1 MSDFV
6 IQGFENFEVHG
17 SRKRKAV
24 SDSKLNAIKIFAA
37 IFGILLICELCV
49 YFFVVPCLD
58 KVEISWS
65 GLSSYSQES
74 MTGVISPCVNRK
86 FMNFSTAEAKS
97 LVLSVPGVES
107 VQIVKRFP
115 NKVYIHVTERK
126 PVAMTFV
133 SSNGRTVP
141 VEIDKNGVLFNGTSN
156 SALLGNSD
164 TSLPL
169 ISGIPVENIP
179 EGMRIP
185 QKYRALM
192 EQIDQIR
199 SLSQNY
205 FAAVSE
211 IHVIPKEYGNYEL
224 VLYPIHSKTRI
235 LTGRQLNEESLQYM
249 MVALDVVNAL
259 EPDVEEIDLR
269 YGSVTYR
276 TKSDTLHRETGEF
289 VE

>member
-1 MSDFV
+1 
-6 IQGFENFEVHG
+6 
-17 SRKRKAV
+17 
-24 SDSKLNAIKIFAA
+24 
-37 IFGILLICELCV
+37 
-49 YFFVVPCLD
+49 
-58 KVEISWS
+58 
-65 GLSSYSQES
+65 
-74 MTGVISPCVNRK
+74 
-86 FMNFSTAEAKS
+86 
-97 LVLSVPGVES
+97 
-107 VQIVKRFP
+107 
-115 NKVYIHVTERK
+115 
-126 PVAMTFV
+126 MTFV
-133 SSNGRTVP
+133 SANGRTVP
-141 VEIDKNGVLFNGTSN
+141 VEIDKNGVLFNG
-156 SALLGNSD
+156 SAFSANSD

-224 VLYPIHSKTRI
+224 VLYPIHSQTRI
-235 LTGRQLNEESLQYM
+235 LTGRQLSEEALQYM

-276 TKSDTLHRETGEF
+276 TKSDTLHQHTGEF

>member
-6 IQGFENFEVHG
+6 IQGFESFEVNT
-17 SRKRKAV
+17 SRKRKTV
-24 SDSKLNAIKIFAA
+24 SDTKMNAVKIFAA
-37 IFGILLICELCV
+37 IFGILLLCELCV
-49 YFFVVPCLD
+49 YFFIVPCLD

-65 GLSSYSQES
+65 GLSSYTKES
-74 MTGVISPCVNRK
+74 LAGVISPCSSKK
-86 FMNFSTAEAKS
+86 FMNFSASEAKS
-97 LVLSVPGVES
+97 LLMSVPGVES
-107 VQIVKRFP
+107 VQVAKRFP
-115 NKVYIHVTERK
+115 NKVYIHVSERK

-133 SSNGRTVP
+133 SNNGRTMP
-141 VEIDKNGVLFNGTSN
+141 VEIDKNGVLFSGTAN
-156 SALLGNSD
+156 SANYDS
-164 TSLPL
+164 SLPL

-192 EQIDQIR
+192 EQIDSIR

-224 VLYPIHSKTRI
+224 VLYPIHSRTRI

-289 VE
+289 GE

>member
-17 SRKRKAV
+17 RRKKVV
-24 SDSKLNAIKIFAA
+24 SDSKLNAVKIFAA
-37 IFGILLICELCV
+37 VFGILLLCELCV

-58 KVEISWS
+58 KVEVSWS
-65 GLSSYSQES
+65 GLSSYSKES
-74 MTGVISPCVNRK
+74 MNGVISQCLNKK
-86 FMNFSTAEAKS
+86 FMNFSTSEAKS
-97 LVLSVPGVES
+97 LVMSVPGVES
-107 VQIVKRFP
+107 VQISKRFP
-115 NKVYIHVTERK
+115 NKVHIHVNERK

-141 VEIDKNGVLFNGTSN
+141 VEIDKNGVLFNGTVNSSN
-156 SALLGNSD
+156 LVNSD
-164 TSLPL
+164 SSLPL

-224 VLYPIHSKTRI
+224 VLYPIHSRTRI

-276 TKSDTLHRETGEF
+276 TKSDTLHQQTGEF

>member
-17 SRKRKAV
+17 RRKRKAV
-24 SDSKLNAIKIFAA
+24 SSSKMNAVKIFAA

-58 KVEISWS
+58 TVEISWS
-65 GLSSYSQES
+65 GLSSYSKES
-74 MTGVISPCVNRK
+74 MNGVISSCMGKK
-86 FMNFSTAEAKS
+86 FMNFSTNEAKS
-97 LVLSVPGVES
+97 LVMSVPGVES
-107 VQIVKRFP
+107 VQISKRFP
-115 NKVYIHVTERK
+115 NKVYIHVSERK

-133 SSNGRTVP
+133 SNGARTIP
-141 VEIDKNGVLFNGTSN
+141 VEIDKNGVLFNGTAN
-156 SALLGNSD
+156 SANSD
-164 TSLPL
+164 SSLPL

-192 EQIDQIR
+192 EQIDAIR

-235 LTGRQLNEESLQYM
+235 LTGRQLKEEDLQYM

-276 TKSDTLHRETGEF
+276 TKSASQGQTGEF
-289 VE
+289 GE

>member
-6 IQGFENFEVHG
+6 IQGFEGFEAHG
-17 SRKRKAV
+17 SRKRKAISGAKV
-24 SDSKLNAIKIFAA
+24 NAVKIFAA
-37 IFGILLICELCV
+37 IFGILLLCELCV

-58 KVEISWS
+58 TVEISWS
-65 GLSSYSQES
+65 GLSSYSKES
-74 MTGVISPCVNRK
+74 MSGVIASCANKK
-86 FMNFSTAEAKS
+86 FMNFSSTEAKS
-97 LVLSVPGVES
+97 LLLSVPGVES
-107 VQIVKRFP
+107 VRISKRFP
-115 NKVYIHVTERK
+115 NKVYIHVNERK

-133 SSNGRTVP
+133 SNNGRTVP
-141 VEIDKNGVLFNGTSN
+141 VEIDKNGVLFYGTAHS
-156 SALLGNSD
+156 SKSD
-164 TSLPL
+164 SSLPL

-192 EQIDQIR
+192 EQIDSIR

-224 VLYPIHSKTRI
+224 ILYPIHSQTRI
-235 LTGRQLNEESLQYM
+235 LTGRQLKEEDLQYM

-259 EPDVEEIDLR
+259 EPNVEEIDLR

-276 TKSDTLHRETGEF
+276 TKTEPLHQLTGEF
-289 VE
+289 RE

>member
-17 SRKRKAV
+17 RRKKMV
-24 SDSKLNAIKIFAA
+24 SDSKMNAVKIFAA

-58 KVEISWS
+58 KVEVSWS
-65 GLSSYSQES
+65 GLSAYTKES
-74 MTGVISPCVNRK
+74 MNSVISQCINKK
-86 FMNFSTAEAKS
+86 FMNFSTNEAKS
-97 LVLSVPGVES
+97 LVMSVPGVES
-107 VQIVKRFP
+107 VQISKRFP
-115 NKVYIHVTERK
+115 NKVHIHVTERK
-126 PVAMTFV
+126 PVAMTFI
-133 SSNGRTVP
+133 SSNGRTIP
-141 VEIDKNGVLFNGTSN
+141 VEIDKNGVLFSGTSF
-156 SALLGNSD
+156 SANSD
-164 TSLPL
+164 SSLPL

-192 EQIDQIR
+192 EQIDKIR

-224 VLYPIHSKTRI
+224 VLYPIHSRTRI
-235 LTGRQLNEESLQYM
+235 LTGRQLEEQYLQYM

-276 TKSDTLHRETGEF
+276 TKSDTLHQHTGEF

>member
-17 SRKRKAV
+17 SRKRKTVSSSKMNAV
-24 SDSKLNAIKIFAA
+24 KIFAA

-58 KVEISWS
+58 TVEISWS
-65 GLSSYSQES
+65 GLSSYSKES
-74 MTGVISPCVNRK
+74 MNGVISSCMGKK
-86 FMNFSTAEAKS
+86 FMNFSTNEAKS
-97 LVLSVPGVES
+97 LVMSVPGVES
-107 VQIVKRFP
+107 VQISKRFP
-115 NKVYIHVTERK
+115 NKVYIHVSERK

-133 SSNGRTVP
+133 SNGGRTIP
-141 VEIDKNGVLFNGTSN
+141 VEIDKNGVLFYGTTN
-156 SALLGNSD
+156 SANSD

-192 EQIDQIR
+192 EQIDTIR

-235 LTGRQLNEESLQYM
+235 LTGRQLKEEDLQYM

-276 TKSDTLHRETGEF
+276 TKSASRGQTGEF
-289 VE
+289 GE

>member
-1 MSDFV
+1 MSDFL
-6 IQGFENFEVHG
+6 IQGFDNFEVHG

-24 SDSKLNAIKIFAA
+24 SSSKMNAVKIFAA

-58 KVEISWS
+58 TVEISWS
-65 GLSSYSQES
+65 GLSSYSKES
-74 MTGVISPCVNRK
+74 MNGVISSCMGKK
-86 FMNFSTAEAKS
+86 FMNFSTNEAKS
-97 LVLSVPGVES
+97 LVMSVPGVES
-107 VQIVKRFP
+107 VQISKRFP
-115 NKVYIHVTERK
+115 NKVYIHVSERK

-133 SSNGRTVP
+133 SNGGRTIP
-141 VEIDKNGVLFNGTSN
+141 VEIDKNGVLFYGTTN
-156 SALLGNSD
+156 SANSD

-192 EQIDQIR
+192 EQIDTIR

-235 LTGRQLNEESLQYM
+235 LTGRQLKEEDLQYM

-276 TKSDTLHRETGEF
+276 TKSASRGQTGEF
-289 VE
+289 GE

>member
-17 SRKRKAV
+17 RRKKAV
-24 SDSKLNAIKIFAA
+24 SESKMNAVKIFAA
-37 IFGILLICELCV
+37 IFGILLLCELCV

-65 GLSSYSQES
+65 GLSSYSKES
-74 MTGVISPCVNRK
+74 MNGVIAPIADKK
-86 FMNFSTAEAKS
+86 FMNFSAAEAKS
-97 LVLSVPGVES
+97 LVMSVPGVENVS
-107 VQIVKRFP
+107 VSKRFP

-133 SSNGRTVP
+133 SNGSRTIP
-141 VEIDKNGVLFNGTSN
+141 VEIDKNGVLFNGTTNSSN
-156 SALLGNSD
+156 FD

-224 VLYPIHSKTRI
+224 VLYPIHSRTRI

-259 EPDVEEIDLR
+259 EPDGEEIDLR

-276 TKSDTLHRETGEF
+276 TKSATLSRHTGEF

>member
-17 SRKRKAV
+17 RRKKVV
-24 SDSKLNAIKIFAA
+24 SDSKLNAVKIFAA

-58 KVEISWS
+58 KVEVSWS
-65 GLSSYSQES
+65 GLSSYSKES
-74 MTGVISPCVNRK
+74 MNGVISQCLNKK
-86 FMNFSTAEAKS
+86 FMNFSTSEAKS
-97 LVLSVPGVES
+97 LVMSVPGVES
-107 VQIVKRFP
+107 VQISKRFP
-115 NKVYIHVTERK
+115 NKVHIHVNERK

-133 SSNGRTVP
+133 SSNGRTIP
-141 VEIDKNGVLFNGTSN
+141 VEIDKNGVLFNGTVNSSN
-156 SALLGNSD
+156 LVNSD
-164 TSLPL
+164 SSLPL

-224 VLYPIHSKTRI
+224 VLYPIHSRTRI

-276 TKSDTLHRETGEF
+276 TKSDTLHQQTGEF

>member
-6 IQGFENFEVHG
+6 VQGFENFEVHG
-17 SRKRKAV
+17 SRRKKVVPNSKMNAV
-24 SDSKLNAIKIFAA
+24 KIFAA
-37 IFGILLICELCV
+37 VFAILLLCELCV

-65 GLSSYSQES
+65 GLSSYSKES
-74 MTGVISPCVNRK
+74 MNGVISPVANKK
-86 FMNFSTAEAKS
+86 FMSFSVNEAKS
-97 LVLSVPGVES
+97 LVMSVPGIES
-107 VQIVKRFP
+107 VQISKRFP
-115 NKVYIHVTERK
+115 NKVLIRVNERK

-141 VEIDKNGVLFNGTSN
+141 VEIDKNGVLFNGTVNSSN
-156 SALLGNSD
+156 FD

-224 VLYPIHSKTRI
+224 VLYPIHSRTRI
-235 LTGRQLNEESLQYM
+235 LTGRQLTEESLQYM
-249 MVALDVVNAL
+249 MVALDVVNSL

-276 TKSDTLHRETGEF
+276 TKSDLPHYATGEF

>member
-17 SRKRKAV
+17 SRKDKGISESKMNAV
-24 SDSKLNAIKIFAA
+24 KIFAA
-37 IFGILLICELCV
+37 IFTILLLCELCV

-58 KVEISWS
+58 TVEISWS
-65 GLSSYSQES
+65 GLSSYSAQS
-74 MTGVISPCVNRK
+74 MNSIIAPCTGKK
-86 FMNFSTAEAKS
+86 FMNFSSAEAKS
-97 LVLSVPGVES
+97 LIMSVPGIENVRIS
-107 VQIVKRFP
+107 KRFP
-115 NKVYIHVTERK
+115 NKVLINVSERK

-133 SSNGRTVP
+133 SDANRTLP
-141 VEIDKNGVLFNGTSN
+141 VAIDKNGVLFGVAANSSN
-156 SALLGNSD
+156 SDL
-164 TSLPL
+164 SLPL

-224 VLYPIHSKTRI
+224 VLYPIHSRTRI
-235 LTGRQLNEESLQYM
+235 LTGRQLNEEALQYM

-276 TKSDTLHRETGEF
+276 AKSDSLHHQTGDSGE
-289 VE
+289 

>member
-6 IQGFENFEVHG
+6 IQGFEGFEVHG
-17 SRKRKAV
+17 SRKRKSV
-24 SDSKLNAIKIFAA
+24 SSSKLNAIKIFAA
-37 IFGILLICELCV
+37 IFGILLVCELCV

-65 GLSSYSQES
+65 GLSAHSKES
-74 MTGVISPCVNRK
+74 MSSVIMPCAGKK

-97 LVLSVPGVES
+97 LLMSVPGVENVRVS
-107 VQIVKRFP
+107 KRFP
-115 NKVYIHVTERK
+115 NKVYINVTERK

-141 VEIDKNGVLFNGTSN
+141 VEIDKNGVLFTSPAN
-156 SALLGNSD
+156 SAGSD
-164 TSLPL
+164 SSLPL

-224 VLYPIHSKTRI
+224 VLYPIHSQTRI

-276 TKSDTLHRETGEF
+276 TKSDTLNGHTGEF

>member
-17 SRKRKAV
+17 RRKKVV
-24 SDSKLNAIKIFAA
+24 SDSKLNAVKIFAA
-37 IFGILLICELCV
+37 VFGILLLCELCV

-58 KVEISWS
+58 KVEVSWS
-65 GLSSYSQES
+65 GLSSYSKES
-74 MTGVISPCVNRK
+74 MNGVISQCLNKK
-86 FMNFSTAEAKS
+86 FMNFSTSEAKS
-97 LVLSVPGVES
+97 LVMSVPGVES
-107 VQIVKRFP
+107 VQISKRFP
-115 NKVYIHVTERK
+115 NKVHIHVNERK

-133 SSNGRTVP
+133 SSNGRTIP
-141 VEIDKNGVLFNGTSN
+141 VEIDKNGVLFNGTVNSSN
-156 SALLGNSD
+156 LVNSD
-164 TSLPL
+164 SSLPL

-224 VLYPIHSKTRI
+224 VLYPIHSRTRI

-276 TKSDTLHRETGEF
+276 TKSDTLHQQTGEF

>member
-1 MSDFV
+1 MSDFI

-17 SRKRKAV
+17 SRKRKNT
-24 SDSKLNAIKIFAA
+24 SDSRMNAVKIFAA

-58 KVEISWS
+58 KVEIFWS
-65 GLSSYSQES
+65 GLSSYTQES
-74 MTGVISPCVNRK
+74 MNSVITPCINKK
-86 FMNFSTAEAKS
+86 FMNFSTSEAKS

-107 VQIVKRFP
+107 VRVVKRFP
-115 NKVYIHVTERK
+115 NKVYINVTERK

-133 SSNGRTVP
+133 SNNGRTIP
-141 VEIDKNGVLFNGTSN
+141 VEIDKSGILFNGTAN
-156 SALLGNSD
+156 SAVLTGSD

-192 EQIDQIR
+192 EQIDTIR

-224 VLYPIHSKTRI
+224 VLYPIHSRTRI

-276 TKSDTLHRETGEF
+276 TKSDTLHEQTGEF

>member
-17 SRKRKAV
+17 RRKKVV
-24 SDSKLNAIKIFAA
+24 SDSKLNAVKIFAA
-37 IFGILLICELCV
+37 VFGILLLCELCV
-49 YFFVVPCLD
+49 YFFFFFCLD
-58 KVEISWS
+58 KVEVSWS
-65 GLSSYSQES
+65 GLSSYSKES
-74 MTGVISPCVNRK
+74 MNGVISQCLNKK
-86 FMNFSTAEAKS
+86 FMNFSTSEAKS
-97 LVLSVPGVES
+97 LVMSVPGVES
-107 VQIVKRFP
+107 VQISKRFP
-115 NKVYIHVTERK
+115 NKVYIHVNERK

-133 SSNGRTVP
+133 SSNGRTIP
-141 VEIDKNGVLFNGTSN
+141 VEIDKNGVLFNGTVNSSN
-156 SALLGNSD
+156 LVNSD
-164 TSLPL
+164 SSLPL

-224 VLYPIHSKTRI
+224 VLYPIHSQTRI
-235 LTGRQLNEESLQYM
+235 LTGRQLSEEALQYM

-276 TKSDTLHRETGEF
+276 TKSDTLHQHTGEF

>member
-17 SRKRKAV
+17 RRKKVV
-24 SDSKLNAIKIFAA
+24 SDSKLNAVKIFAA
-37 IFGILLICELCV
+37 VFGILLLCELCV

-58 KVEISWS
+58 KVEVSWS
-65 GLSSYSQES
+65 GLSSYSKES
-74 MTGVISPCVNRK
+74 MNGVISQCLNKK
-86 FMNFSTAEAKS
+86 FLNFSTSEAKS
-97 LVLSVPGVES
+97 LVMSVPGVES
-107 VQIVKRFP
+107 VQISKRFP
-115 NKVYIHVTERK
+115 NKVHIHVNERK

-133 SSNGRTVP
+133 SSNGRTIP
-141 VEIDKNGVLFNGTSN
+141 VEIDKNGVLFNGTVNSSN
-156 SALLGNSD
+156 LVNSD
-164 TSLPL
+164 SSLPL

-224 VLYPIHSKTRI
+224 VLYPIHSRTRI

-276 TKSDTLHRETGEF
+276 TKSDTLHQQTGEF

>member
-24 SDSKLNAIKIFAA
+24 SSSKMNAVKIFAA

-58 KVEISWS
+58 TVEISWS
-65 GLSSYSQES
+65 GLSSYSKES
-74 MTGVISPCVNRK
+74 MNGVISSCMGKK
-86 FMNFSTAEAKS
+86 FMNFSTNEAKS
-97 LVLSVPGVES
+97 LVMSVPGVES
-107 VQIVKRFP
+107 VQISKRFP
-115 NKVYIHVTERK
+115 NKVYIHVSERK

-133 SSNGRTVP
+133 SNGGRTIP
-141 VEIDKNGVLFNGTSN
+141 VEIDKNGVLFYGTTN
-156 SALLGNSD
+156 SANYD

-192 EQIDQIR
+192 EQIDTIR

-235 LTGRQLNEESLQYM
+235 LTGRQLKEEDLQYM

-276 TKSDTLHRETGEF
+276 TKSASRGQTGEF
-289 VE
+289 GE

>member
-17 SRKRKAV
+17 SRKRKTVSSSKMNAV
-24 SDSKLNAIKIFAA
+24 KIFAA

-58 KVEISWS
+58 TVEISWS
-65 GLSSYSQES
+65 GLSSYSKES
-74 MTGVISPCVNRK
+74 MNGVISSCMGKK
-86 FMNFSTAEAKS
+86 FMNFSTNEAKS
-97 LVLSVPGVES
+97 LVMSVPGVES
-107 VQIVKRFP
+107 VQISKRFP
-115 NKVYIHVTERK
+115 NKVYIHVSERK

-133 SSNGRTVP
+133 SNGGRTIP
-141 VEIDKNGVLFNGTSN
+141 VEIDKNGVLFYGTAN
-156 SALLGNSD
+156 SANSD

-192 EQIDQIR
+192 EQIDTIR

-235 LTGRQLNEESLQYM
+235 LTGRQLKEEDLQYM

-276 TKSDTLHRETGEF
+276 TKSASRGQTGEF
-289 VE
+289 GE

>member
-6 IQGFENFEVHG
+6 IQGFENFELYG
-17 SRKRKAV
+17 RRKRKTV
-24 SDSKLNAIKIFAA
+24 SDTKMTAVKIIAA
-37 IFGILLICELCV
+37 IFAILLVCELCV

-58 KVEISWS
+58 KVEISWT
-65 GLSSYSQES
+65 GLSSYTAES
-74 MTGVISPCVNRK
+74 MNSVIFPVSNKK
-86 FMNFSTAEAKS
+86 FMNFSEGEAKS
-97 LVLSVPGVES
+97 LVMSVPGIENVK
-107 VQIVKRFP
+107 ITKRFP
-115 NKVYIHVTERK
+115 NKVYINVTERK

-133 SSNGRTVP
+133 TSNGRTVP
-141 VEIDKNGVLFNGTSN
+141 VEIDKSGVLFYSN
-156 SALLGNSD
+156 SEALSRD
-164 TSLPL
+164 SSLPL

-205 FAAVSE
+205 FAAISE

-224 VLYPIHSKTRI
+224 VLYPIHSRTRI
-235 LTGRQLNEESLQYM
+235 LTGRQLSEESLQYM
-249 MVALDVVNAL
+249 LIALDAVNRL
-259 EPDVEEIDLR
+259 ERNKEVEEIDLR

-276 TKSDTLHRETGEF
+276 TKSDIVSGQTGDF

>member
-6 IQGFENFEVHG
+6 VQGFENFEVHG
-17 SRKRKAV
+17 RRKKMV
-24 SDSKLNAIKIFAA
+24 SDSKMNAVKIFAA

-65 GLSSYSQES
+65 GLSSYSKES
-74 MTGVISPCVNRK
+74 MNGVISSVANKK
-86 FMNFSTAEAKS
+86 FMNFSAAEAKS
-97 LVLSVPGVES
+97 LVMSVPGVES
-107 VQIVKRFP
+107 VSVSKRFP

-133 SSNGRTVP
+133 SNGGRTIP
-141 VEIDKNGVLFNGTSN
+141 VEIDKNGVLFNGNSSKISN
-156 SALLGNSD
+156 SDS
-164 TSLPL
+164 SLPL

-224 VLYPIHSKTRI
+224 VLYPIHSRTRI

-276 TKSDTLHRETGEF
+276 TKSDTLSRQTGEF

>member
-6 IQGFENFEVHG
+6 IQGFESFEVNT

-24 SDSKLNAIKIFAA
+24 SDTKMNAVKIFAA
-37 IFGILLICELCV
+37 IFGILLLCELCV
-49 YFFVVPCLD
+49 YFFIVPCLD

-65 GLSSYSQES
+65 GLSSYTKES
-74 MTGVISPCVNRK
+74 LAGVISPCSSKK
-86 FMNFSTAEAKS
+86 FMNFSASEAKS
-97 LVLSVPGVES
+97 LLMSVPGLES
-107 VQIVKRFP
+107 VQVAKRFP
-115 NKVYIHVTERK
+115 NKVYIHVSERK

-133 SSNGRTVP
+133 SSNGRTLP
-141 VEIDKNGVLFNGTSN
+141 VEIDKNGVLFSGTAN
-156 SALLGNSD
+156 SANYDS
-164 TSLPL
+164 SLPL

-192 EQIDQIR
+192 EQIDSIR

-224 VLYPIHSKTRI
+224 VLYPIHSRTRI

-289 VE
+289 GE

>member
-6 IQGFENFEVHG
+6 IQGFEGFEVHG
-17 SRKRKAV
+17 SRRKAV
-24 SDSKLNAIKIFAA
+24 SAAKLNAIKIFAA
-37 IFGILLICELCV
+37 IFSILLVCELCV

-58 KVEISWS
+58 MVEISWS
-65 GLSSYSQES
+65 GLSSYTKES
-74 MTGVISPCVNRK
+74 MTGVISSCAEKK
-86 FMNFSTAEAKS
+86 FMNFSSSEAKS
-97 LVLSVPGVES
+97 LLLSVPGVES
-107 VQIVKRFP
+107 VRISKRFP
-115 NKVYIHVTERK
+115 NKVFIHVTERK
-126 PVAMTFV
+126 PVAMTVV
-133 SSNGRTVP
+133 SSNGRTIP
-141 VEIDKNGVLFNGTSN
+141 VEIDKNGVLFSGTAN
-156 SALLGNSD
+156 SAKIANSD

-192 EQIDQIR
+192 EQIDSIR

-224 VLYPIHSKTRI
+224 VLYPIHSRTRI
-235 LTGRQLNEESLQYM
+235 LTGRQLKEEDLQYM

-259 EPDVEEIDLR
+259 EPNVEEIDLR

-276 TKSDTLHRETGEF
+276 TKAESLHQGTGEF
-289 VE
+289 RE

>member
-6 IQGFENFEVHG
+6 IQGFENFDIKPV
-17 SRKRKAV
+17 RKRKAV
-24 SDSKLNAIKIFAA
+24 SDTKMNAIKIFAA
-37 IFGILLICELCV
+37 IFAILLLCELCV

-65 GLSSYSQES
+65 GLSSYTKES
-74 MTGVISPCVNRK
+74 MSGVISPCAGKK
-86 FMNFSTAEAKS
+86 FMNFSTNEAKS
-97 LVLSVPGVES
+97 LLMSVPGIES
-107 VQIVKRFP
+107 VQVSKRFP
-115 NKVYIHVTERK
+115 NKVYIHVSERK

-133 SSNGRTVP
+133 SANGRTVP
-141 VEIDKNGVLFNGTSN
+141 VEIDKNGVLFSTTAN
-156 SALLGNSD
+156 SVDSD
-164 TSLPL
+164 SSLPL

-185 QKYRALM
+185 QKYRVLM
-192 EQIDQIR
+192 EQIDSIR

-224 VLYPIHSKTRI
+224 VLYPIHSRTRI

>member
-6 IQGFENFEVHG
+6 IQGFENFDIKPV
-17 SRKRKAV
+17 RKRKAV
-24 SDSKLNAIKIFAA
+24 SDTKMNAIKIFAA
-37 IFGILLICELCV
+37 IFGILLLCELCV

-65 GLSSYSQES
+65 GLSSYTKES
-74 MTGVISPCVNRK
+74 MSGVISPCAGKK
-86 FMNFSTAEAKS
+86 FMNFSTNEAKS
-97 LVLSVPGVES
+97 LLMSVPGIES
-107 VQIVKRFP
+107 VQVSKRFP
-115 NKVYIHVTERK
+115 NKVYIHVSERK

-133 SSNGRTVP
+133 SANGRTVP
-141 VEIDKNGVLFNGTSN
+141 VEIDKNGVLFCTTAN
-156 SALLGNSD
+156 SADSD
-164 TSLPL
+164 SSLPL

-192 EQIDQIR
+192 EQIDSIR

-224 VLYPIHSKTRI
+224 VLYPIHSRTRI

>member
-6 IQGFENFEVHG
+6 IQGFENFDIKPV
-17 SRKRKAV
+17 RKRKAV
-24 SDSKLNAIKIFAA
+24 SDTKMNAIKIFAA
-37 IFGILLICELCV
+37 IFGILLLCELCV

-65 GLSSYSQES
+65 GLSSYTKES
-74 MTGVISPCVNRK
+74 MSGVISPCAGKK
-86 FMNFSTAEAKS
+86 FMNFSTNEAKS
-97 LVLSVPGVES
+97 LLMSVPGIES
-107 VQIVKRFP
+107 VQVSKRFP
-115 NKVYIHVTERK
+115 NKVYIHVSERK

-133 SSNGRTVP
+133 SANGRTVP
-141 VEIDKNGVLFNGTSN
+141 VEIDKNGVLFSTTAN
-156 SALLGNSD
+156 SADLDS
-164 TSLPL
+164 SLPL

-192 EQIDQIR
+192 EQIDSIR

-224 VLYPIHSKTRI
+224 VLYPIHSRTRI

>member
-6 IQGFENFEVHG
+6 IQGFENFDIKPV
-17 SRKRKAV
+17 RKRKAV
-24 SDSKLNAIKIFAA
+24 SDTKMNAIKIFAA
-37 IFGILLICELCV
+37 IFGILLLCELCV

-65 GLSSYSQES
+65 GLSSYTKES
-74 MTGVISPCVNRK
+74 MSGVISPCAGKK
-86 FMNFSTAEAKS
+86 FMNFSTNEAKS
-97 LVLSVPGVES
+97 LLMSVPGIES
-107 VQIVKRFP
+107 VQVSKRFP
-115 NKVYIHVTERK
+115 NKVYIHVSERK

-133 SSNGRTVP
+133 SANGRTVP
-141 VEIDKNGVLFNGTSN
+141 VEIDKNGVLFSTTAN
-156 SALLGNSD
+156 STDSD
-164 TSLPL
+164 SSLPL

-192 EQIDQIR
+192 EQIDSIR

-224 VLYPIHSKTRI
+224 VLYPIHSRTRI

>member
-6 IQGFENFEVHG
+6 IQGFENFEPRG
-17 SRKRKAV
+17 NRRRRAV
-24 SDSKLNAIKIFAA
+24 SDSKLGAVKIFAA
-37 IFGILLICELCV
+37 IFGILLLCELCV

-58 KVEISWS
+58 TVEISWS
-65 GLSSYSQES
+65 GLSSYTRES
-74 MTGVISPCVNRK
+74 MNMVIAPCSSKK
-86 FMNFSTAEAKS
+86 FMNFSAGEAKS
-97 LVLSVPGVES
+97 LVMSVPGVES
-107 VQIVKRFP
+107 VHVAKRFP
-115 NKVYIHVTERK
+115 NKVHIHVSERK

-141 VEIDKNGVLFNGTSN
+141 VEIDRNGVLFNGTSN
-156 SALLGNSD
+156 SSNSD

-192 EQIDQIR
+192 EQIDKIR

-224 VLYPIHSKTRI
+224 VLYPIHSRTRI
-235 LTGRQLNEESLQYM
+235 LTGRQLKEEDLQYM

-276 TKSDTLHRETGEF
+276 TKSAPQRRTGDFGE
-289 VE
+289 

>member
-6 IQGFENFEVHG
+6 IQGFENFDIKPV
-17 SRKRKAV
+17 RKRKAV
-24 SDSKLNAIKIFAA
+24 SDTKMNAIKIFAA
-37 IFGILLICELCV
+37 IFGILLLCELCV

-65 GLSSYSQES
+65 GLSSYTKES
-74 MTGVISPCVNRK
+74 MSGVISSCAGKK
-86 FMNFSTAEAKS
+86 FMNFSTNEAKS
-97 LVLSVPGVES
+97 LLMSVPGIES
-107 VQIVKRFP
+107 VQVSKRFP
-115 NKVYIHVTERK
+115 NKVYIHVSERK

-133 SSNGRTVP
+133 SANGRTVP
-141 VEIDKNGVLFNGTSN
+141 VEIDKNGVLFSTTAN
-156 SALLGNSD
+156 SADSD
-164 TSLPL
+164 SSLPL

-192 EQIDQIR
+192 EQIDSIR

-224 VLYPIHSKTRI
+224 VLYPIHSRTRI

>member
-6 IQGFENFEVHG
+6 IQGFENFEMHG
-17 SRKRKAV
+17 SRKRKVV
-24 SDSKLNAIKIFAA
+24 SDSKMNAIKIFAA
-37 IFGILLICELCV
+37 IFGILLVCELCV

-65 GLSSYSQES
+65 GLSSYSKES
-74 MTGVISPCVNRK
+74 MNGVILPCANKK
-86 FMNFSTAEAKS
+86 FMNFSTNEAKS
-97 LVLSVPGVES
+97 LLLSVPGVENVNVS
-107 VQIVKRFP
+107 KRFP
-115 NKVYIHVTERK
+115 NKVHIHVTERK

-141 VEIDKNGVLFNGTSN
+141 VEIDKNGVLFNGITN
-156 SALLGNSD
+156 SANSD

-224 VLYPIHSKTRI
+224 VLYPIHSQTRI

-276 TKSDTLHRETGEF
+276 TKSDTLHGQTGEF